1 MNKALI
7 YKVIS
12 SVYFEKENYKN
23 SIEYFDKNLEITPDN
38 EIVKIL
44 KVEILFELENYDNWR

>member
-23 SIEYFDKNLEITPDN
+23 SIEYFDKNLEIN
-38 EIVKIL
+38 LIMK
-44 KVEILFELENYDNWR
+44 